1 METKEVRNVVVVG
14 AGVMGHSIAQV
25 FAQAG
30 IDVGLV
36 DLDQKILDR
45 AVKLIRNNLSTLAR
59 LGKIRNNEI
68 SATLDRIHPCTDLV
82 SAAAGVD
89 FALEAVIEV
98 PAVKK
103 SVFSELSEL
112 CPEHAVL
119 ASNTSTLDIFNIL
132 PLLSKIT
139 EFSGFG
145 HRGIQ

>member
-1 METKEVRNVVVVG
+1 
-14 AGVMGHSIAQV
+14 
-25 FAQAG
+25 
-30 IDVGLV
+30 V